1 MERVKLRVKN
11 YVKAFS
17 VVDWDSEGT
26 ERANTEGGENFLW
39 DFGDADTQEEAKGLK
54 EHWDERKPKDSGLSQ
69 DGECQHFQMQVGPV
83 RQKQRKP
90 LDLAIKS

>member
-39 DFGDADTQEEAKGLK
+39 DFGDADT
-54 EHWDERKPKDSGLSQ
+54 
-69 DGECQHFQMQVGPV
+69 
-83 RQKQRKP
+83 
-90 LDLAIKS
+90 